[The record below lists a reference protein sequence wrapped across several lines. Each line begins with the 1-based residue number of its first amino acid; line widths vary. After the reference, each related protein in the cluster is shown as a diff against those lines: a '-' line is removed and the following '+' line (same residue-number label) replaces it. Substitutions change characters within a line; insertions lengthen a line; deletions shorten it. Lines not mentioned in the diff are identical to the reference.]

1 MKSFPR
7 STYSEKIRRRIRLS
21 WTIIVVMLIY
31 MVVVVELGG
40 GDSRIMSDFA
50 TAASRIIF
58 FGGLIYLVSRICY
71 HKKLLKNRQLLK
83 DHLRAEQDERNQY
96 LHDKS
101 GGTVLDV
108 LLICLLFMTFTAALF
123 DMAAFYT
130 AVSVLA
136 LAVLLKLVFYYIA
149 SHT

>member
-58 FGGLIYLVSRICY
+58 S
-71 HKKLLKNRQLLK
+71 
-83 DHLRAEQDERNQY
+83 
-96 LHDKS
+96 
-101 GGTVLDV
+101 
-108 LLICLLFMTFTAALF
+108 AA
-123 DMAAFYT
+123 
-130 AVSVLA
+130 
-136 LAVLLKLVFYYIA
+136 
-149 SHT
+149 